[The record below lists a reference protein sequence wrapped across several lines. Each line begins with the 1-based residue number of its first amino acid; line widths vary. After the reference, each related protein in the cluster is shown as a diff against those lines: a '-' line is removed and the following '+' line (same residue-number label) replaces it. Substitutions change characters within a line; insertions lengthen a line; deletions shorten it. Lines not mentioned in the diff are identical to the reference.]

1 MWRALYTEGLS
12 KSAALLRHGS
22 TAIASSSKNSHLS
35 SLSSV
40 RSAAGWQEPVRWF
53 ASEPALEPETR
64 EIRSPKLDKI
74 VEEICGL
81 NLLEVADLTELLQKR
96 LNINPAALAASFA
109 PAQGGGAQAQV
120 LPNLMSPTI

>member
-1 MWRALYTEGLS
+1 MWRALCGESINRSARVLRAS
-12 KSAALLRHGS
+12 SAAS
-22 TAIASSSKNSHLS
+22 TSNSKPPQACSLASL
-35 SLSSV
+35 

-64 EIRSPKLDKI
+64 EIKSPKLEKI

-96 LNINPAALAASFA
+96 LNLNPAILAQSFA
-109 PAQGGGAQAQV
+109 PAQGAVPAQV
-120 LPNLMSPTI
+120 RIGEML